1 MYLKSYV
8 YLEASEGVLD
18 DKDHFANLKK
28 DMNYVV
34 AKRLIGHIGGK
45 IHSLNQGK
53 TLLVMIVMP
62 LDQQFMEAFID
73 KSHPDHQFWR
83 AKQNAILQSFN

>member
-45 IHSLNQGK
+45 IHSLN
-53 TLLVMIVMP
+53 
-62 LDQQFMEAFID
+62 
-73 KSHPDHQFWR
+73 
-83 AKQNAILQSFN
+83 